1 MQITH
6 LVMNKNA
13 YEIRLEV
20 LSLAHEELSMQY
32 NEKVSSIRES
42 DQRIYDAW
50 LCKNDG
56 KTNEEPPESEL
67 TIEAIENLLPSTES
81 IIKRAKELYSFVEG

>member
-1 MQITH
+1 
-6 LVMNKNA
+6 MNKNA

-42 DQRIYDAW
+42 DQRVYDAW
-50 LCKNDG
+50 LCKNDDG
-56 KTNEEPPESEL
+56 NTSEEPPESEL